1 MNCIARIEERDL
13 LCQIVEKAKLCRT
26 RLTEVADFVL
36 AHVDKDLKIVARKLS
51 TALKVLNID
60 L

>member
-1 MNCIARIEERDL
+1 MNCVVRIEERDL

-36 AHVDKDLKIVARKLS
+36 AHVDKDLNMVTKKLS
-51 TALKVLNID
+51 TALKVLNFD
-60 L
+60 Q